1 MIVHLYNMLN
11 VSGYGIVQFVAPLQ
25 CVDARPDKDNN
36 RNLLVAIEKSGSF
49 NISFRAKLVQHYL
62 PNQINLA

>member
-1 MIVHLYNMLN
+1 MSN

-36 RNLLVAIEKSGSF
+36 RNLLVTIEKSGSNNF
-49 NISFRAKLVQHYL
+49 SFRAKLVL
-62 PNQINLA
+62 RVFT